1 MVFGQP
7 RNDHQSAARARR
19 AMPPPPDDDRAVDD
33 ASQALSELSTN
44 VNDFLRM
51 QAKVGVPSR
60 VEGLPRREKTR
71 GCRPHAGDAVAHAS
85 SAARDRD
92 RASPRAARRR
102 RAEQAAEPRVGGAG
116 GAQGRRRRRRAR
128 RQGPARHAG
137 PDSGAPRRHAR
148 RRGRRRGEVVVTE
161 RVSSWFCFSTWGK
174 VCEGVVVHRGHY
186 FKDSGRGIP
195 SRPER
200 ELSSELHYSGVSRRG
215 LFSKAIRLGLYTCIL
230 YVCIYIRIYIYTD
243 S

>member
-1 MVFGQP
+1 MVRVSCARLGQP

-19 AMPPPPDDDRAVDD
+19 AMPPPDDDRAVDD

-51 QAKVGVPSR
+51 QAKVDIPSL
-60 VEGLPRREKTR
+60 VEGLPRRARNAQLSSARRRRARVE
-71 GCRPHAGDAVAHAS
+71 HAS
-85 SAARDRD
+85 RAARDRD
-92 RASPRAARRR
+92 RAYPRAARRR
-102 RAEQAAEPRVGGAG
+102 RAEQAAEPRIGGAG

-161 RVSSWFCFSTWGK
+161 RVSSWLCFST
-174 VCEGVVVHRGHY
+174 RG
-186 FKDSGRGIP
+186 GLR
-195 SRPER
+195 RR
-200 ELSSELHYSGVSRRG
+200 SSIEFCG
-215 LFSKAIRLGLYTCIL
+215 
-230 YVCIYIRIYIYTD
+230 
-243 S
+243 

>member
-1 MVFGQP
+1 MVRCSFW
-7 RNDHQSAARARR
+7 AASQRPSERCTQR
-19 AMPPPPDDDRAVDD
+19 GAMPPPDDDRAVDD

-51 QAKVGVPSR
+51 QAKVGIPSL
-60 VEGLPRREKTR
+60 VERLPRRAR
-71 GCRPHAGDAVAHAS
+71 RRAVVVRTPARRVALAS

-161 RVSSWFCFSTWGK
+161 RVSSWFCFSTWGG
-174 VCEGVVVHRGHY
+174 VCEGVVVHRGH
-186 FKDSGRGIP
+186 FFCG
-195 SRPER
+195 
-200 ELSSELHYSGVSRRG
+200 
-215 LFSKAIRLGLYTCIL
+215 
-230 YVCIYIRIYIYTD
+230 
-243 S
+243 

>member
-1 MVFGQP
+1 MVRVSFW
-7 RNDHQSAARARR
+7 AASQRPSERCTQR
-19 AMPPPPDDDRAVDD
+19 GAMPPPDDDRAVDD
-33 ASQALSELSTN
+33 ASQALSELSDN

-51 QAKVGVPSR
+51 QAKVGIPSL
-60 VEGLPRREKTR
+60 VERLPRRARRRAVVVHTPASAR
-71 GCRPHAGDAVAHAS
+71 VAHAS
-85 SAARDRD
+85 RAARDCD

-148 RRGRRRGEVVVTE
+148 RRGRRRGEVVSGNGTC
-161 RVSSWFCFSTWGK
+161 VSMALLFDVGGGLRRRSRPSRPFFA
-174 VCEGVVVHRGHY
+174 
-186 FKDSGRGIP
+186 DSGRGIP

-215 LFSKAIRLGLYTCIL
+215 LFSKAIRLGMYTFIL
-230 YVCIYIRIYIYTD
+230 Y
-243 S
+243 